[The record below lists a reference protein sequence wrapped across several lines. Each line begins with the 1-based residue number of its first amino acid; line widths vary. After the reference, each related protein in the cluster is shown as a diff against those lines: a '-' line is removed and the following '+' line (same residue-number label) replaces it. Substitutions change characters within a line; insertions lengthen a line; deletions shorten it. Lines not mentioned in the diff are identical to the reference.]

1 MLFHQLSMLRHLSN
15 FFLFGALVSPSAVAL
30 QSSASTSVSETLT
43 LSGTVLNAVTGAPV
57 SRALVKVGDRAM
69 LTDHLGRFEF
79 NQFVASGSGIVEV
92 RKPGYYFGSTG
103 GTTTILFPDQMR
115 SQVVLRLHPEALV
128 TGTVTASDG
137 SPLPH
142 VFVSAMRS
150 VYNES
155 GHQWFPMG
163 HSLTNSR
170 GEFRMTVPAGDYRI
184 ETNFS
189 TLLPG
194 SSDAVLPF
202 RLPSTPDGL
211 IHLGSGSQQQFE
223 LHPRVGRTYPVKVKV
238 ALPQGQGFPS
248 LLVRAADGTIFPAHI
263 VRGED
268 GDDGETQI
276 ALPSGT
282 FTLVGQL
289 NRAGGVEYGE
299 TEVSVADHAVEGVVL
314 QLAPVAPI
322 PVQMVVDSDSTSD
335 KAQPTPQQLG
345 MMLQNVQGPGVGAS
359 SFPVLVQNQEAS
371 FRPTP
376 GVYRLIGRNYGHWF
390 ISSAS
395 YGTSDLLKQDIQ
407 VSWGGAVGAP
417 VIVTVSNKTGG
428 LQGMVQL
435 RGAGAST
442 WVYAIP
448 EGPSAIPF
456 HAGRSTGNGSYN
468 FSSLP
473 PGTYRLVAFE
483 ERQWANYSDPEVLR
497 PYATY
502 VHSVAIT
509 AGETP
514 TLNIDAVPAAEML
527 P

>member
-1 MLFHQLSMLRHLSN
+1 MAS
-15 FFLFGALVSPSAVAL
+15 AL
-30 QSSASTSVSETLT
+30 QLPASTSAADPVT

-57 SRALVKVGDRAM
+57 SRALVKIADRAM
-69 LTDHLGRFEF
+69 LTDRLGRFEF
-79 NQFVASGSGIVEV
+79 DRLAASGGGIVEV
-92 RKPGYYFGSTG
+92 RKPGFYFGSTG

-115 SQVVLRLHPEALV
+115 SQVVFRLYPEALM

-142 VFVSAMRS
+142 VFLTAMRS
-150 VYNES
+150 IYNES

-170 GEFRMTVPAGDYRI
+170 GEFRMTVPPGDYRI

-189 TLLPG
+189 MLLPG
-194 SSDAVLPF
+194 SSDAVLPV
-202 RLPSTPDGL
+202 RLPSTPDGV

-223 LHPRVGRTYPVKVKV
+223 LHPVVGRTYPVRVKV
-238 ALPQGQGFPS
+238 VLPQRQGFPS
-248 LLVRAADGTIFPAHI
+248 LLVKAADGAIFPAHI
-263 VRGED
+263 DRRED
-268 GDDGETQI
+268 VDDGETQI

-289 NRAGGVEYGE
+289 SRAGGMEYGE

-335 KAQPTPQQLG
+335 KTPTTSQQLG

-359 SFPVLVQNQEAS
+359 SFPVMVQNQEAS

-376 GVYRLIGRNYGHWF
+376 GVYRLVGRNYGHWF

-395 YGTSDLLKQDIQ
+395 CGTSDLLKQDIQ
-407 VSWGGAVGAP
+407 VSWGGGASAP
-417 VIVTVSNKTGG
+417 IVVTVSNQSGG

-435 RGAGAST
+435 RGAGASI

-448 EGPSAIPF
+448 DGPTAVLFYTI
-456 HAGRSTGNGSYN
+456 RSNANGSYS

-483 ERQWANYSDPEVLR
+483 ERRWASYSDPEVLR

-502 VHSVAIT
+502 VHSIVIT
-509 AGETP
+509 AGNTL
-514 TLNIDAVPAAEML
+514 TLNLDAVPSAEMVQ
-527 P
+527 